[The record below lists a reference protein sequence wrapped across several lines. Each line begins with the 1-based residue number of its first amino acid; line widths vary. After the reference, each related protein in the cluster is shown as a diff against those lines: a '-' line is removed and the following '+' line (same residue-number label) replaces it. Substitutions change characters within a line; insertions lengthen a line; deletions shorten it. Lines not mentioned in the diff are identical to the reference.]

1 MKNLPV
7 YRFWF
12 LFSILALVLTALY
25 SLKMPLHG
33 DERHIVET
41 IKLFADNFSFT
52 TIKDYPEVTPPFFYM
67 FYALWAKIFSSSTE
81 SLRLLTLLISLI
93 TWQLIFFLIQL
104 FVKKDSHAFLLSILL
119 VINPYFFGISVFVFT
134 DMFTIM
140 LGLSSV
146 ISFIKNKFF
155 LFFIFSTLAILSRQY
170 AVIIPAA
177 VTVYSLLT
185 FKNDTITN
193 RNNIIASLIS
203 FIPLII
209 LFAIWKNISPASG
222 IEKWI
227 VPNLSFYNLDYIN
240 TYITF
245 SVIYIFPFALIFF
258 SKIKLNYKRF
268 FIAFSI
274 TILLAV
280 FPVKPSLATL
290 EFTDYKTVGIVHQV
304 FAEFLG
310 YESFGLKIVLWVFL
324 FAGCYINIEII
335 KRYYLQIKSKSY
347 NTELILPLLWFLFLL
362 IMPLSYQVWE
372 KYLTMILPFYLLSI
386 YLMLFP
392 FRSQMKT

>member
-1 MKNLPV
+1 
-7 YRFWF
+7 
-12 LFSILALVLTALY
+12 
-25 SLKMPLHG
+25 
-33 DERHIVET
+33 ERHIVET
-41 IKLFADNFSFT
+41 IKLFADNFTFN

-67 FYALWAKIFSSSTE
+67 FYALWAKIFSSTTE

-104 FVKKDSHAFLLSILL
+104 FVKKDSHAFLLSILI
-119 VINPYFFGISVFVFT
+119 VINPYFFGISIFVYT

-140 LGLSSV
+140 LGLSSL
-146 ISFIKNKFF
+146 ISFIKNKVF
-155 LFFIFSTLAILSRQY
+155 LFFILSTLAILSRQY

-177 VTVYSLLT
+177 VIVYSLLT
-185 FKNDTITN
+185 YKNDTITN

-227 VPNLSFYNLDYIN
+227 VPNLALYNFDYIN

-245 SVIYIFPFALIFF
+245 AVIYILPLVFIYFM
-258 SKIKLNYKRF
+258 KIKINYLSLL
-268 FIAFSI
+268 IAFTV
-274 TILLAV
+274 TILLSL
-280 FPVKPSLATL
+280 FPIKPSLATL

-304 FAEFLG
+304 FAEFFG
-310 YESFGLKIVLWVFL
+310 YGSLGLKIILWIFL
-324 FAGCYINIEII
+324 FAGCYINIEIM
-335 KRYYLQIKSKSY
+335 KKFYLQVKSKSY
-347 NTELILPLLWFLFLL
+347 NKELILPLLWFLFLL

-386 YLMLFP
+386 YLLIYPIENKF
-392 FRSQMKT
+392 TLL

>member
-1 MKNLPV
+1 
-7 YRFWF
+7 
-12 LFSILALVLTALY
+12 
-25 SLKMPLHG
+25 
-33 DERHIVET
+33 
-41 IKLFADNFSFT
+41 
-52 TIKDYPEVTPPFFYM
+52 
-67 FYALWAKIFSSSTE
+67 
-81 SLRLLTLLISLI
+81 
-93 TWQLIFFLIQL
+93 
-104 FVKKDSHAFLLSILL
+104 
-119 VINPYFFGISVFVFT
+119 
-134 DMFTIM
+134 
-140 LGLSSV
+140 
-146 ISFIKNKFF
+146 
-155 LFFIFSTLAILSRQY
+155 STLAILSRQY

-177 VTVYSLLT
+177 VIVYSLLT
-185 FKNDTITN
+185 YKNDTITN

-227 VPNLSFYNLDYIN
+227 VPNVFFYNLDYIN

-245 SVIYIFPFALIFF
+245 SVIYIFPLALIFF

-304 FAEFLG
+304 FAEFFG
-310 YESFGLKIVLWVFL
+310 YGSLGLKIILWIFL
-324 FAGCYINIEII
+324 FAGCYINIEIM
-335 KRYYLQIKSKSY
+335 KKFYLQVKSKSY
-347 NTELILPLLWFLFLL
+347 NKELILPLLWFLFLL

-386 YLMLFP
+386 YLLIYPIENKF
-392 FRSQMKT
+392 TLL